1 MKCAN
6 CESEKMTVRYIYGV
20 DALHDALVYE
30 CQECRY
36 VQHDKK
42 PHDEEPIRYNKGF
55 NHND

>member
-1 MKCAN
+1 
-6 CESEKMTVRYIYGV
+6 MTVRYIYGV